1 MRVSRQDP
9 GASTDEDHR
18 PRRRARA
25 TLLLVVGVVLTVAGV
40 AFHGVAAAHRP
51 SGPGGSDTWDVLLN
65 HVALRW
71 GAYGAVVGGLYL
83 VVRGGNQ
90 RRPH

>member
-1 MRVSRQDP
+1 MSP
-9 GASTDEDHR
+9 DED
-18 PRRRARA
+18 RRLRGRAWA

-51 SGPGGSDTWDVLLN
+51 SGPGGSDTWDVVLN

-71 GAYGAVVGGLYL
+71 GAYGAVVGGLFL
-83 VVRGGNQ
+83 VVRGWNR

>member
-1 MRVSRQDP
+1 MSP
-9 GASTDEDHR
+9 DED
-18 PRRRARA
+18 RRRRGRAWA

-51 SGPGGSDTWDVLLN
+51 SGPGGSDTWDVVLN

-71 GAYGAVVGGLYL
+71 GAYGAVVGGLFL
-83 VVRGGNQ
+83 VVHGWNR

>member
-1 MRVSRQDP
+1 MSP
-9 GASTDEDHR
+9 DEDRR
-18 PRRRARA
+18 PRGRAWA

-40 AFHGVAAAHRP
+40 AFHGVASAHRP
-51 SGPGGSDTWDVLLN
+51 SGPGGSDTWDVVLN

-71 GAYGAVVGGLYL
+71 AAYGAVVGGLFL
-83 VVRGGNQ
+83 VVHGWNR